1 MCTQLFQIW
10 LKKLHVNNKTTHVA
24 TPHTTRGVHQDLPK
38 IWHLDGSNT
47 E

>member
-1 MCTQLFQIW
+1 MVIRTVGSEGGELECLEW
-10 LKKLHVNNKTTHVA
+10 ASEVLGV
-24 TPHTTRGVHQDLPK
+24 TRGVHQDLPK